1 MHPPAERAPL
11 PNRHAIIT
19 STKGMTFIEVV
30 VILLLLGVM
39 ALTVTSRM
47 TSGTAD
53 LTAAADGISSRLRL
67 VQTIA
72 MNSTAGLWGLRFES
86 AGRTYHMFHC
96 PDPSDCDMDRD
107 AVPLPGVDTDPH
119 DRVTISENGSIQ
131 LQANGNVAFDG
142 FGRPFRITGGTAVSA
157 VNPITISFRNRAGNT
172 HAIDITPETGF
183 IP

>member
-1 MHPPAERAPL
+1 
-11 PNRHAIIT
+11 
-19 STKGMTFIEVV
+19 MTFIEVV

-39 ALTVTSRM
+39 ALMVTSRV

-72 MNSTAGLWGLRFES
+72 MNSTAGSGAFDLNPP
-86 AGRTYHMFHC
+86 AGPTIC
-96 PDPSDCDMDRD
+96 STAGSVDCDMDRD

-142 FGRPFRITGGTAVSA
+142 FAGPFRITGGTAVSA
-157 VNPITISFRNRAGNT
+157 VNPITISFRDRAGNT
-172 HAIDITPETGF
+172 YAIDITPETGF